1 MAYAAHLGALTEEL
15 VEAVASVSPQ
25 SNSKRFDV
33 LKEST
38 LRKIRHHS
46 FLRTNQFQVTNELDG
61 LEERFRVLNRDG
73 LADALR
79 ERLDALAQL
88 PNNFTPDILHFI
100 LKLSDQPVQNS
111 KLRDLELLKTPDED
125 LESPLKWADIAK
137 EDGWD
142 QDRGLWENVDFAD
155 DSSDGEY
162 VDIDTKSDA
171 SVESQ
176 DTSLSSVEARHRRLP
191 TDYLT
196 LTHDRAGFKTVEE
209 TQSWR
214 HQSSPKSATG
224 EPQKITITELQ
235 AVREVLFMLRG
246 LDSTLFNKKQAVLS
260 PKYQLN
266 HTSWEGYRSLLESFG
281 EAGRQLYLLR
291 SFAKQLQNI
300 PLMQVFQH
308 AVETRL
314 LLFDTFLSNLE
325 AQFVDIKQDVAV
337 SLVKVLNEI
346 KPHLQPLSS
355 FSGIIQGL
363 NQAKYPHPFHYLELL
378 FNATNIAHMEGDEN
392 TYKFLG
398 TVFFECFRVYVRPI
412 RLWMETGE
420 LLEGDKTFFISKS
433 STQAR
438 MSQVWK
444 HQFKLRKTTNGT
456 LHAPRFLHPATNKIF
471 TTGKSIVVLK
481 HMGRHVMT
489 NGPAQTQEPPL
500 EFDEAYACGEG
511 ALTTF
516 SEIFNTAFG
525 NWMQS
530 KHHAASSTLRQALFE
545 SYGLWSVLN
554 DLEHIY
560 LMCNGAQSDTFASA
574 IFSNFDLL
582 NSRWHDRFTLTE
594 VAREAYANVDT
605 NRIAVSVSGEHC
617 QSEVH
622 EVRKTV
628 RKGLPGVTLSYR
640 LPWPIQIVLSDE
652 SLDHYQAIF
661 TLLIQLRRAC
671 YMLQRHHLKIDG
683 VAEMSYE
690 QTRFYRLRSRLL
702 WFCSSLQSYL
712 TTLVIEPLTA
722 ELHGD
727 LRQAEDIDDLAAVH
741 STYAKRMVDEAC
753 LGSKLDP
760 IHQCMLDILDLTIR
774 LEDARHAESERAQEM
789 QEISRLSMSAASM
802 TASPRRPGRYMQ
814 PSEEEDETFLAEQD
828 RSVLLQDVDVDK
840 TYAELLAEMG
850 ADFDR
855 LVKFMCGGLR
865 GVARASSNAAATKW
879 DTLAEM
885 LEVGIQEERQVFSGQ
900 PYV

>member
-1 MAYAAHLGALTEEL
+1 MT
-15 VEAVASVSPQ
+15 
-25 SNSKRFDV
+25 K
-33 LKEST
+33 
-38 LRKIRHHS
+38 
-46 FLRTNQFQVTNELDG
+46 ELDG

-79 ERLDALAQL
+79 ERLDALSQL
-88 PNNFTPDILHFI
+88 PTKWTPDILHFL
-100 LKLSDQPVQNS
+100 LKLSDQPIQNS
-111 KLRDLELLKTPDED
+111 RLRDLELLRAPDED
-125 LESPLKWADIAK
+125 LVPPLKWADIAK

-155 DSSDGEY
+155 DSSDDEY
-162 VDIDTKSDA
+162 VDIDSKSDA

-196 LTHDRAGFKTVEE
+196 LAHDKAGFKTVEE

-214 HQSSPKSATG
+214 HRSLPKNATG
-224 EPQKITITELQ
+224 KPQRITLSELQ

-246 LDSTLFNKKQAVLS
+246 HDSTLFNKQAVLS

-266 HTSWEGYRSLLESFG
+266 HISWEGYRSLLESIG
-281 EAGRQLYLLR
+281 EAGRQLSLLR
-291 SFAKQLQNI
+291 SFTKQVQNI
-300 PLMQVFQH
+300 PLVQVFQH
-308 AVETRL
+308 AIGTRL
-314 LLFDTFLSNLE
+314 LSFDNFLSDLE
-325 AQFVDIKQDVAV
+325 ARFIDIKQDVVV
-337 SLVKVLNEI
+337 SLVKVFNEI

-363 NQAKYPHPFHYLELL
+363 HQAKYPHPFHYLELL

-420 LLEGDKTFFISKS
+420 LIEGDKTFFISR
-433 STQAR
+433 STTQVR

-481 HMGRHVMT
+481 HMGRHVLT
-489 NGPAQTQEPPL
+489 KGPAQTQEPPL
-500 EFDEAYACGEG
+500 EFDETYACGVG

-545 SYGLWSVLN
+545 SYGLWSVLS

-574 IFSNFDLL
+574 IFRNFDLL
-582 NSRWHDRFTLTE
+582 NSRWHDRFSLTE
-594 VAREAYANVDT
+594 EAREAYSTVDT
-605 NRIAVSVSGEHC
+605 SRIAVSVSGEHC

-671 YMLQRHHLKIDG
+671 YVLRKHHLKIDG

-690 QTRFYRLRSRLL
+690 QTKFYRLRSRLL
-702 WFCSSLQSYL
+702 WLCSSLQSYL

-722 ELHGD
+722 ELREN

-741 STYAKRMVDEAC
+741 SAYAKRMVDEAC

-760 IHQCMLDILDLTIR
+760 IHQCMLDMLDLTIR
-774 LEDARHAESERAQEM
+774 LEDARQAESERAEEM
-789 QEISRLSMSAASM
+789 HEISRLSMSAAGM
-802 TASPRRPGRYMQ
+802 TASPRRPGRNGRYMQ

-828 RSVLLQDVDVDK
+828 RSVLLQDVDVDR

-855 LVKFMCGGLR
+855 LVRFMCGGLR
-865 GVARASSNAAATKW
+865 GVARASTNAAATKW

-885 LEVGIQEERQVFSGQ
+885 LEVGIQEERQVFSSQ
-900 PYV
+900 PYI